1 MGRGSPLSSAD
12 FLLGIE
18 ESWNFGGRPPV
29 FSGYFLGGIVLSC
42 WAGGRA
48 PLLSFVVSELM
59 VVGGRTVEGAVL
71 QRFR

>member
-12 FLLGIE
+12 FLLGVE

-29 FSGYFLGGIVLSC
+29 LSGYFLGGTVLSC

-59 VVGGRTVEGAVL
+59 VVGGRTVEGATL